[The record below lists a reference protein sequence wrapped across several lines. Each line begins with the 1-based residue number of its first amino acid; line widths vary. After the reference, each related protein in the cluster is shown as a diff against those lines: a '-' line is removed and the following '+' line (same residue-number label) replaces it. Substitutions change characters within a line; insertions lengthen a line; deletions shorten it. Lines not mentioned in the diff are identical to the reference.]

1 MRLYEYINSGG
12 GFWDNT
18 FTYPSSITATVRDNI
33 TNTIKYRFAFHSMRK
48 TLEGMA
54 EDYNIEL
61 NTLVPSI
68 IHSVMIANDY
78 KYNTLYSTLN
88 LVYDPIENYRMT
100 ETETVSGTHSN
111 TDAHTGTDT
120 RTLSNRNQE
129 NGNGSTEFETTRNNT
144 NSNTNVVDSSISSID
159 SVFAFNSSEWENN
172 KKNVTEN
179 GTTTTDSG
187 TGQETG
193 ADTTS
198 ETHTNTIENSGTD
211 ALQHGETITTNGTRG
226 ENRTLTRSG
235 NIGVTTSQQMIQ
247 SQRDIAMFSFVD
259 VVTADIIKEMCINVT

>member
-1 MRLYEYINSGG
+1 MRIYDYINSGG
-12 GFWDNT
+12 AFWNDT
-18 FTYPSSITATVRDNI
+18 FTYPSSITATVRENI

-100 ETETVSGTHSN
+100 ETETISGSHSG

-120 RTLSNRNQE
+120 HTVSNSNHDT
-129 NGNGSTEFETTRNNT
+129 GNSSIELEITRNNT
-144 NSNTNVVDSSISSID
+144 ESNTNVTDSSIGSTD
-159 SVFAFNSSEWENN
+159 SVFAFNSSEWENS
-172 KKNVTEN
+172 KKNFTEN
-179 GTTTTDSG
+179 GTTITNNGTTAQ
-187 TGQETG
+187 TGG
-193 ADTTS
+193 DTTS
-198 ETHTNTIENSGTD
+198 ETHTNTTESNSTD
-211 ALQHGETITTNGTRG
+211 TLLHGETITTNGTHG

-247 SQRDIAMFSFVD
+247 SQRDIALFSFID
-259 VVTADIIKEMCINVT
+259 VVTADIIKEICVNVT